1 MEKIT
6 LHDKVFKPYITNEE
20 LTADIDAVAARINA
34 DFEGCDD
41 VPILLCVLNGSIM
54 FTADLL
60 KRLNFPLELS
70 SIKMSSYAGTET
82 TGEVK
87 VTMGLNSSLTGRR
100 VIIVEDIVE
109 SGYTMEA
116 LKKILEGKGAS
127 QTYICTM
134 LFKPEKLRVKDLRID
149 YIARNIGN
157 DFVVGYGLD
166 YDELG
171 RNLKDIYIL
180 DQK

>member
-6 LHDKVFKPYITNEE
+6 LHDKVFRPYITNQE
-20 LTADIDAVAARINA
+20 LSADIDAVAARINA

-41 VPILLCVLNGSIM
+41 VPLVLCVLNGSIM

-60 KRLNFPLELS
+60 KRLNFPLELN
-70 SIKMSSYAGTET
+70 SIKMSSYVGTES

-87 VTMGLNSSLTGRR
+87 VTMGLTASLVGRR

-116 LKKILEGKGAS
+116 LKKMLEGKGAS
-127 QTYICTM
+127 KTYIATM
-134 LFKPEKLRVKDLRID
+134 LFKPEMLKVKDLKVD
-149 YIARNIGN
+149 YVARNIAN

-166 YDELG
+166 YNELG

-180 DQK
+180 DK

>member
-6 LHDKVFKPYITNEE
+6 LHGKVFKPYISNEE
-20 LTADIDAVAARINA
+20 LTADIDAVAAKINT

-60 KRLNFPLELS
+60 KRLNFPLELVT
-70 SIKMSSYAGTET
+70 IKLSSYVGTES
-82 TGEVK
+82 TGDVK
-87 VTMGLNSSLTGRR
+87 TTMGLTAPVVGRR

-109 SGYTMEA
+109 SGYTMQA
-116 LKKILEGKGAS
+116 LKKLLEGKGAT

-134 LFKPEKLRVKDLRID
+134 LLKPNAIKVKDMKID
-149 YIARNIGN
+149 YVARCIGD
-157 DFVVGYGLD
+157 DFIVGYGLD
-166 YDELG
+166 YNELG
-171 RNLKDIYIL
+171 RNLRDIYVTE
-180 DQK
+180 

>member
-6 LHDKVFKPYITNEE
+6 IHDKVFKPYITNEE
-20 LTADIDAVAARINA
+20 LTADIDAVAAKINA

-41 VPILLCVLNGSIM
+41 VPLVLCVLNGSIM

-70 SIKMSSYAGTET
+70 SIKMSSYVGTET
-82 TGEVK
+82 TGDVK
-87 VTMGLNSSLTGRR
+87 VTMGLSTSIVGRR

-116 LKKILEGKGAS
+116 LKKILEGKGAA

-134 LFKPEKLRVKDLRID
+134 LFKPEKLMVKDLKID

-180 DQK
+180 D